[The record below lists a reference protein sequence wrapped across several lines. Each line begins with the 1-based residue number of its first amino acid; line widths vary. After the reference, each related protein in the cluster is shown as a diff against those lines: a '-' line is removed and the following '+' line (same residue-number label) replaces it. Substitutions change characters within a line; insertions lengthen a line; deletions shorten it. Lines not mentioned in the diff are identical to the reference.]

1 VQPFRREALRAQQL
15 WKHWH
20 SADDPMKIPLRY
32 SWRNLVVRK
41 TTTFMTVVSISMT
54 VVVLVASL
62 ALVEGLRAAFANT
75 GNPLQLLT
83 LRKGSTSELASSV
96 TPEAFAQ
103 LRTLPGIAKDVNGEA
118 LASMEMVTVINLPT
132 PETARGIN
140 VTLRGL
146 SRTGTGMRDVSLSQG
161 HWFNEGQRE
170 IVVGKSIAAR
180 FPGAR
185 IGRRLTFGRGSWQVV
200 GIMDGGSSALNSEI
214 WGDVNQMIAD
224 YNRQASLSSIL
235 VRATGRDAMAQLEAA
250 IDQNRNIGLAVIPEK
265 EYYAKQTSA
274 GMMLEFAGIFIALVM
289 AVGSSFAAM
298 NTMYAAVARRSREI
312 GTLRTLGFSRF
323 NIMLAFMCESLLL
336 ALLAGLAGW
345 TASFPLNFVTTGIGN
360 FATFSEI
367 QFHFHVGFTTFIA
380 GIIFAMFLGLVGGL
394 LPARAG
400 AKKEIL
406 AALQEN

>member
-1 VQPFRREALRAQQL
+1 
-15 WKHWH
+15 
-20 SADDPMKIPLRY
+20 MKIPLRY
-32 SWRNLVVRK
+32 SWRNLMIRK
-41 TTTFMTVVSISMT
+41 TTTLMTVVSISMT

-62 ALVEGLRAAFANT
+62 ALVEGLRTAFEES
-75 GNPLQLLT
+75 GNPLQLLA
-83 LRKGSTSELASSV
+83 LRKGSTSEASSSV

-103 LRTLPGIAKDVNGEA
+103 LRTLSGIAKDANGEV

-146 SRTGTGMRDVSLSQG
+146 SRTGTGMRDVALPQG
-161 HWFNEGQRE
+161 RWFNVGQRE
-170 IVVGKSIAAR
+170 IVVGKSIADR
-180 FPGAR
+180 FPAAR
-185 IGRRLTFGRGSWQVV
+185 MGRRLTFGRGAWLVV

-214 WGDVNQMIAD
+214 WGDVNQMAAD

-235 VRATGRDAMAQLEAA
+235 VRATGREAMAQLKTA
-250 IDQNRNIGLAVIPEK
+250 IDQSRNLGLAATPEK

-274 GMMLEFAGIFIALVM
+274 GMLLEFAGIFIALIM
-289 AVGSSFAAM
+289 AIGSSFAAM

-312 GTLRTLGFSRF
+312 GALRTLGFSRF
-323 NIMLAFMCESLLL
+323 NIMLSFMCESLLL
-336 ALLAGLAGW
+336 ALLAGLVGW
-345 TASFPLNFVTTGIGN
+345 TASLPLNLVTTGIGN

-367 QFHFHVGFTTFIA
+367 QFHFHVGLTTFIA
-380 GIIFAMFLGLVGGL
+380 GMIFALFLGLAGGL

-406 AALQEN
+406 AALQES